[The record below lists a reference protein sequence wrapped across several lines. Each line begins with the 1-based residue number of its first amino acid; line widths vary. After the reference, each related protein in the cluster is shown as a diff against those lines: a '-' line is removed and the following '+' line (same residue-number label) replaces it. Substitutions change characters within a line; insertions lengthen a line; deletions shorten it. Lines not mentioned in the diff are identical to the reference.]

1 MSAAHRRTSSW
12 TKTPLLDYRDA
23 TTANFVINL
32 YNSFIMKEKRDAFSS
47 LLKQVEIDIFKIT
60 FRKLDMLRWVLAVS
74 LEHQVIIARLQV
86 TKVTMQ
92 ELSQK
97 QISNPSKS
105 DKRHS
110 LDFKQ
115 EGQTISLLLHLIC
128 LQKRFSGRQ

>member
-1 MSAAHRRTSSW
+1 
-12 TKTPLLDYRDA
+12 
-23 TTANFVINL
+23 
-32 YNSFIMKEKRDAFSS
+32 MKEKRDAFSS

>member
-1 MSAAHRRTSSW
+1 M
-12 TKTPLLDYRDA
+12 
-23 TTANFVINL
+23 
-32 YNSFIMKEKRDAFSS
+32 
-47 LLKQVEIDIFKIT
+47 
-60 FRKLDMLRWVLAVS
+60 S
-74 LEHQVIIARLQV
+74 LEHQVISRLQV

-128 LQKRFSGRQ
+128 LQKRFSDMGMNNICFLAKGISDEDVDNLPQS